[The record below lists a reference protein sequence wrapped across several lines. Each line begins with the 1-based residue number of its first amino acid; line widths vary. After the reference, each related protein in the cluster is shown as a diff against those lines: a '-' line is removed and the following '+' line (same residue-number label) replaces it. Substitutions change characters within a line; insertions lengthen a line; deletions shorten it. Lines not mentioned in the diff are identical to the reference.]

1 MFPEIW
7 SMMDR
12 IFCNFGPFFPF
23 YPYNTKYQNFEQLK
37 NKPEDIIILHKCT
50 KNHDHMSY
58 CSLDMVRRGCQFYF
72 LFWAIFSHFTSLTAR
87 KIKIKKKE
95 KRKKWLEV
103 SSFYNSAP
111 KIMIVCYIFSETWQV
126 TDVIIFHFGPFFALL
141 PPYLTAQKI
150 EILTKL
156 KKTPEISSFYTG
168 LSKIMI
174 TCYTVPEIWYVT
186 DIIVIFHF
194 GLFFSILQAKN
205 VRFLRYD
212 AQWTDG
218 QMSGW
223 TDGQMQK
230 SDI

>member
-1 MFPEIW
+1 MT
-7 SMMDR
+7 
-12 IFCNFGPFFPF
+12 GG
-23 YPYNTKYQNFEQLK
+23 
-37 NKPEDIIILHKCT
+37 IIILQQCT
-50 KNHDHMSY
+50 KNHDRM
-58 CSLDMVRRGCQFYF
+58 LQ
-72 LFWAIFSHFTSLTAR
+72 
-87 KIKIKKKE
+87 
-95 KRKKWLEV
+95 
-103 SSFYNSAP
+103 
-111 KIMIVCYIFSETWQV
+111 QV

-194 GLFFSILQAKN
+194 GLFFAILQAKN

-230 SDI
+230 SDIQRSVPHLKIKN